1 MHLSH
6 YHDYHILIA
15 DHCCKQSERLGVPSV
30 THGDRSESII
40 IMYYCMLREVLS
52 IPLAAA
58 RNEVTQRTH
67 VLPRV
72 LGDQGKETRKRFASR
87 SLSPVNSS
95 VLGNERSNF

>member
-30 THGDRSESII
+30 TLGDRSESI
-40 IMYYCMLREVLS
+40 MFYCMLRVVLS

-72 LGDQGKETRKRFASR
+72 LGDQGKETRKRFAPR